1 MCLHFL
7 MFSPQITSG
16 IGVFISLHRASWSA
30 KILPLQPC
38 SLLVSQFCF
47 LHVRRLPCCCMI
59 AAFAAAAAL
68 SSSPVSACLHSW
80 LPPSLP
86 LQAEKARAAFHVAF
100 CHFLWFGTKLNGFCD
115 GQGGYCDVPIPPKG
129 KGLAGIAVNKKLVP
143 RAGSSPSK
151 PQISEMVVSYELCL
165 CCLGSKPVW
174 SVATILETP
183 FLKEFVGIA
192 QTCPAWR
199 LLLIASTLS
208 AHVGEYVCL
217 LACLLVWLV
226 RVGLGWFCLF
236 TCRMIFYLY
245 AFICCQQIRR

>member
-1 MCLHFL
+1 M
-7 MFSPQITSG
+7 
-16 IGVFISLHRASWSA
+16 
-30 KILPLQPC
+30 
-38 SLLVSQFCF
+38 
-47 LHVRRLPCCCMI
+47 
-59 AAFAAAAAL
+59 
-68 SSSPVSACLHSW
+68 
-80 LPPSLP
+80 
-86 LQAEKARAAFHVAF
+86 
-100 CHFLWFGTKLNGFCD
+100 NGFCD

-165 CCLGSKPVW
+165 GCLGSKPVW

-217 LACLLVWLV
+217 LACLLV
-226 RVGLGWFCLF
+226 
-236 TCRMIFYLY
+236 
-245 AFICCQQIRR
+245 